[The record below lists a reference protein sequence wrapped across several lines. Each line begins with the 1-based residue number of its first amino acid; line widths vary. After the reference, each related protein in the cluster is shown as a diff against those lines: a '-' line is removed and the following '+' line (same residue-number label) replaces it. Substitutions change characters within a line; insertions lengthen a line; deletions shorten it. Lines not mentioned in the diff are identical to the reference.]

1 MKPLDEKKNIGS
13 LFDRIAGSYD
23 RLNHLLSLSIDRLWR
38 RRAVNGMQPA
48 EQVLD
53 VAVGTADLAVELV
66 RRNKAERVTG
76 LDLSVEM
83 MKIGANKVRRAGLD
97 DRVCFMHGNAL
108 SMPFDDGAFDAVTSA
123 FGVRNFS
130 DLEQGLSEMY
140 RVLHQGGELMVLELS
155 YPSCRVVRWVYDVY
169 FSHVLPV
176 IGRVLSH
183 DHSAYIYL
191 NRSVKHFVWGETFC
205 NYLRQAGFVCVTY
218 TPLSLGICTV
228 YRARK

>member
-23 RLNHLLSLSIDRLWR
+23 RLNHLLSLNIDRLWR

-48 EQVLD
+48 EHVLD
-53 VAVGTADLAVELV
+53 VAIGTADLAVELV
-66 RRNKAERVTG
+66 RRHKAERVTG

-83 MKIGANKVRRAGLD
+83 MKMGEDKVRRAGLD
-97 DRVCFMHGNAL
+97 GRIRFVHGNAL
-108 SMPFDDGAFDAVTSA
+108 AMPFGDGAFDAVTSA

-130 DLEQGLSEMY
+130 DLEQGLREMY
-140 RVLHQGGELMVLELS
+140 RVLRQGGELTVLELS
-155 YPSCRVVRWVYDVY
+155 YPSCCVVRWAYDIY
-169 FSHVLPV
+169 FSYVLPV

-183 DHSAYIYL
+183 DRSAYTYL

-205 NYLRQAGFVCVTY
+205 DRLRQVGFVNVTF

-228 YRARK
+228 YRACK